1 MSSTSDSAGTVA
13 RTTLIPA
20 LKTNS
25 VRAILNT
32 FGDSIIKLE
41 ASSSSTTTNETH
53 VEDIREYG
61 VFRAQE
67 TKQSFSID
75 YTQLQDADS
84 SALDNPWDEA
94 AINTL
99 YEHLNAILDAE
110 SQSVKPDLAVQSV
123 TIRVSDEALKEVTP
137 ARTTEFDLHFEA
149 AQAEEALRDQT
160 RRANAGRGLY
170 TELGFNVTNLN
181 LHSVIETETK
191 FHEAADGKY
200 FSWHGPAH
208 DTRPNGNDQLAVRIN
223 DRVLPD
229 QYGLLKPYQVVDD
242 EVIDVSDEALEA
254 DDGDTDD
261 DETSVNTEVAN

>member
-1 MSSTSDSAGTVA
+1 MSSTSDPAGTVA
-13 RTTLIPA
+13 SMTLIPA

-25 VRAILNT
+25 VRAILDT
-32 FGDSIIKLE
+32 FGDSVVQLK
-41 ASSSSTTTNETH
+41 ARSSITTTNETG

-61 VFRAQE
+61 VLRTQE
-67 TKQSFSID
+67 TKQTFSID

-84 SALDNPWDEA
+84 AAPDNPWDEA
-94 AINTL
+94 AIETL
-99 YEHLNAILDAE
+99 YEHLNAILNAE
-110 SQSVKPDLAVQSV
+110 SQPVKPDLAVQSV
-123 TIRVSDEALKEVTP
+123 TIQVTDEALKEVTP
-137 ARTTEFDLHFEA
+137 ARTAEFDLHFEA
-149 AQAEEALRDQT
+149 AQAEEALWEQT
-160 RRANAGRGLY
+160 QRANAGRGLY

-191 FHEAADGKY
+191 LHESDGKY
-200 FSWHGPAH
+200 FSWHGPAN

-261 DETSVNTEVAN
+261 DETPVNTEVAN

>member
-137 ARTTEFDLHFEA
+137 ARTTEFDLHVEA

-191 FHEAADGKY
+191 FYESDGKY
-200 FSWHGPAH
+200 FSWHGPAN
-208 DTRPNGNDQLAVRIN
+208 DTQPNGNDQLAVRIN
-223 DRVLPD
+223 DRILPD
-229 QYGLLKPYQVVDD
+229 QYGVLKPYHVIDD
-242 EVIDVSDEALEA
+242 EVIDVADEALEA
-254 DDGDTDD
+254 DDGDS
-261 DETSVNTEVAN
+261 EGEEASANTEAES